1 MPYRI
6 AQKHPAEA
14 NSAAVAGSITVAV
27 LTWATQWCSTAGGI
41 SAGILIAG
49 VIVSGVVCIRAE
61 ARRRLWKTLA
71 GWWPDSESKQ
81 VSLGTIQFAQIII
94 ALYFGTIALIAIS
107 GSVPVEF
114 RWKVLAFAG
123 IGITAAS
130 VLSDS
135 HKLKNVLAMVG
146 VGIGLWGGY
155 IEMNRAA
162 AMVGGEVNAAA
173 VMLAAGI
180 LIYGPLTALA
190 LRASTFVRVVI
201 APMMVAG
208 LVVCA
213 TFVVLG

>member
-1 MPYRI
+1 M
-6 AQKHPAEA
+6 
-14 NSAAVAGSITVAV
+14 
-27 LTWATQWCSTAGGI
+27 
-41 SAGILIAG
+41 
-49 VIVSGVVCIRAE
+49 
-61 ARRRLWKTLA
+61 
-71 GWWPDSESKQ
+71 
-81 VSLGTIQFAQIII
+81 GTIQFAQIIM
-94 ALYFGTIALIAIS
+94 ALYFGAIALIAIS
-107 GSVPVEF
+107 GSVPAEF

-135 HKLKNVLAMVG
+135 RKLRNLLALVG

-213 TFVVLG
+213 TFVVTEIIAVFIGTGCNLGATLVAALVLGGAIFSVVVGVATLFILTAVNWLRRRKGATTPSANE